1 MPRMKKFADL
11 HFFLSKKLPF
21 LAALGMGN
29 CFFSRKKLS
38 AANFSTLGKIFP
50 PYRNIYSRCTKSVSF
65 ASQSKSMANRVHS
78 TMVKINESRV
88 KMIQKYFIPNLQA
101 VLKWTQNGSVAKDI
115 TFSHTG

>member
-50 PYRNIYSRCTKSVSF
+50 PYRNIYSYEF
-65 ASQSKSMANRVHS
+65 P
-78 TMVKINESRV
+78 
-88 KMIQKYFIPNLQA
+88 YFIAGVAQLI
-101 VLKWTQNGSVAKDI
+101 LKFD
-115 TFSHTG
+115 

>member
-50 PYRNIYSRCTKSVSF
+50 PYRNIYSTPSISSVIIVSVYE
-65 ASQSKSMANRVHS
+65 K
-78 TMVKINESRV
+78 
-88 KMIQKYFIPNLQA
+88 L
-101 VLKWTQNGSVAKDI
+101 VLLLVY
-115 TFSHTG
+115 

>member
-50 PYRNIYSRCTKSVSF
+50 PYRNIYSCSGKFGLVGDP
-65 ASQSKSMANRVHS
+65 ANERKRV
-78 TMVKINESRV
+78 IEREY
-88 KMIQKYFIPNLQA
+88 IFL
-101 VLKWTQNGSVAKDI
+101 
-115 TFSHTG
+115 